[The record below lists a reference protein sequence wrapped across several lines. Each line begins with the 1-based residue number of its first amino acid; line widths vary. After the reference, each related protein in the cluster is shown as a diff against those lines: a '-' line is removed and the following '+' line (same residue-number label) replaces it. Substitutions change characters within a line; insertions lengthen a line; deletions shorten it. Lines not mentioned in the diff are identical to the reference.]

1 MKQGSVVVGSSLG
14 AIASGLV
21 AAATTFCCAGP
32 AVFAL
37 IGTSGVLAAAR
48 LEPYRMYFILASV
61 AMLGIGFWLAYRPK
75 GGCIGK
81 TCTTTGAKITRALL
95 WIAALTTVA
104 AIVLPNFVR
113 G

>member
-1 MKQGSVVVGSSLG
+1 MKQGSVVVGSSVG

-48 LEPYRMYFILASV
+48 LEPYRMYFILASILL
-61 AMLGIGFWLAYRPK
+61 LGIGFWLAYRPK
-75 GGCIGK
+75 GGCIGR
-81 TCTTTGAKITRALL
+81 TCTTTSAKITRALL

>member
-14 AIASGLV
+14 AMASGLV

-48 LEPYRMYFILASV
+48 GVTA
-61 AMLGIGFWLAYRPK
+61 
-75 GGCIGK
+75 
-81 TCTTTGAKITRALL
+81 
-95 WIAALTTVA
+95 
-104 AIVLPNFVR
+104 
-113 G
+113 

>member
-32 AVFAL
+32 AVFAVL
-37 IGTSGVLAAAR
+37 GTSGVLAAAR
-48 LEPYRMYFILASV
+48 LEPYRLYFILASIV
-61 AMLGIGFWLAYRPK
+61 LLGIGFWLAYRPQ

-81 TCTTTGAKITRALL
+81 TCTTTSAKITRALL

-104 AIVLPNFVR
+104 AIVLPKFVT

>member
-61 AMLGIGFWLAYRPK
+61 ALLGIGFWLAYRPK

-81 TCTTTGAKITRALL
+81 TCTTTDARVTRALL

-104 AIVLPNFVR
+104 AIILPNFVR